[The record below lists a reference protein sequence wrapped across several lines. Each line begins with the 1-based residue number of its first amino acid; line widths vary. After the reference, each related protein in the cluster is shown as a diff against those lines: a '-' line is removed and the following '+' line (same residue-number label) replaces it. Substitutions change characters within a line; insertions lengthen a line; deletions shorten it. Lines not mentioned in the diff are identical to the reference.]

1 MVPLGVLENKKGTP
15 QVLTDN
21 PEDSSAGPG
30 TTGGRGGAKRR
41 DPHPSR
47 GLPSAAL
54 PSLDL
59 AAPSH
64 FSSQPQQNYHLE
76 RPGRRC
82 ARPGASVVSAPCPAL
97 RTHTQLILPLANH
110 RSGQQGCSKPRAA
123 GCQRPDNNCV
133 SPRLRRQWRGWG
145 VGGASP
151 CTLDSSLVPPQPFLV
166 VPTGRQAGR
175 QSPARLW
182 GGAPPLT
189 GSLLHL
195 LRKRGRPGGF

>member
-30 TTGGRGGAKRR
+30 TAGGRGGARR
-41 DPHPSR
+41 RGPPSLR

-59 AAPSH
+59 ASPSH

-110 RSGQQGCSKPRAA
+110 RSGQQGCSMPRAA

-133 SPRLRRQWRGWG
+133 SPRLRRQWRGGAAPPPWIPARSSPALP
-145 VGGASP
+145 GGPHRQAGK
-151 CTLDSSLVPPQPFLV
+151 QA
-166 VPTGRQAGR
+166 GRQAGR

-195 LRKRGRPGGF
+195 LRK